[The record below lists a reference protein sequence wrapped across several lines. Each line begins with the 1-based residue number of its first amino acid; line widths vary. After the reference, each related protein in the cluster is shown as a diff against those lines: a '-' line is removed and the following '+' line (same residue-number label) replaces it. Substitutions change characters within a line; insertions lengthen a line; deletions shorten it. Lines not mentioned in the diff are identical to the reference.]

1 MPAADS
7 QFTCP
12 VCSALVCCLMQCV
25 PTVQGTKAERLE
37 KFEIPAK
44 IVFCLN
50 VGRVWLVTKR
60 EKLKTKFQDD
70 LKKLDH

>member
-1 MPAADS
+1 MIGLAT
-7 QFTCP
+7 QRQN
-12 VCSALVCCLMQCV
+12 SAKHQLV
-25 PTVQGTKAERLE
+25 GTKAERLE